1 MTSLVRNT
9 PLRFSRRV
17 DGYEPLDQPECTE
30 ASMQND
36 EDRSHSVRRT
46 IMKLKRSVKQRSSP
60 IMLSSISY
68 RRERARKRNIFLQS
82 YKLESSKNLR
92 KKKLKKIVLKV
103 KCAMISIF
111 SFMRA
116 HSIKSCTNYNSG
128 IGAVSPARV
137 IKCC

>member
-17 DGYEPLDQPECTE
+17 DRYEPLDQPESTK

-46 IMKLKRSVKQRSSP
+46 IMKLRRSVKQSSP

-92 KKKLKKIVLKV
+92 NKKLKKIGLKV

-116 HSIKSCTNYNSG
+116 QTIKSCTNSNSG

>member
-9 PLRFSRRV
+9 PLHFSRRV
-17 DGYEPLDQPECTE
+17 DGYEPLDQPVCTE

-46 IMKLKRSVKQRSSP
+46 IMKLKRSVKQSSP
-60 IMLSSISY
+60 ITLSSISY

-103 KCAMISIF
+103 KCAMISVF

-116 HSIKSCTNYNSG
+116 HSIKSCTNSNSG
-128 IGAVSPARV
+128 IGGVSPARV